1 MYFITGQADANNGP
15 LRVTSF
21 SENVAVDAG
30 RALST
35 APKSDRVTSNAIS
48 GTLSSKPLGP
58 FPGLR
63 LGIEPA
69 ALRQSSLTIW
79 S

>member
-1 MYFITGQADANNGP
+1 MYFITDQADANNGP
-15 LRVTSF
+15 LRGTTF
-21 SENVAVDAG
+21 SENVAADAG

-48 GTLSSKPLGP
+48 GALSSKSLGP
-58 FPGLR
+58 FLGLG
-63 LGIEPA
+63 LGIGPA